1 MKIGRFV
8 SLRAFVKKV
17 KGVKRKMKKLYSRF
31 SSFVVF
37 LPFESAALKEDYE

>member
-17 KGVKRKMKKLYSRF
+17 KEFIEMKKLYLRF
-31 SSFVVF
+31 RRIVVF
-37 LPFESAALKEDYE
+37 LPYRKRLMEKGL